1 MLTIASLGGRMRLD
15 TVGSGVALEEHM
27 AEPSGKIMTIEEL
40 AEYLKISRSTL
51 YKLLQDGKLPGQ
63 KVGKRW
69 RFHQDA
75 IDEWVKSGTG
85 TVASHKT
92 GQRH

>member
-1 MLTIASLGGRMRLD
+1 
-15 TVGSGVALEEHM
+15 M
-27 AEPSGKIMTIEEL
+27 AEPSDKIMTIEDL

-51 YKLLQDGKLPGQ
+51 YKLLQDGRLTGQ

-85 TVASHKT
+85 TVPCKPGSNAH
-92 GQRH
+92 

>member
-1 MLTIASLGGRMRLD
+1 
-15 TVGSGVALEEHM
+15 M
-27 AEPSGKIMTIEEL
+27 AEPSDKIMTIEEL

-75 IDEWVKSGTG
+75 IDEWIKSGTG
-85 TVASHKT
+85 TVASHKS
-92 GQRH
+92 GGKASGDRA

>member
-1 MLTIASLGGRMRLD
+1 
-15 TVGSGVALEEHM
+15 M
-27 AEPSGKIMTIEEL
+27 AEPSDKIMTIEEL

-85 TVASHKT
+85 TPIRKPGGNARKDRT
-92 GQRH
+92 

>member
-1 MLTIASLGGRMRLD
+1 MNAKHDGILTVD
-15 TVGSGVALEEHM
+15 
-27 AEPSGKIMTIEEL
+27 EL
-40 AEYLKISRSTL
+40 AAYLKFSKSTL
-51 YKLLQDGKLPGQ
+51 YKLAVEGKLPGQ

-85 TVASHKT
+85 TVASHKSGGNT
-92 GQRH
+92 PGDRA

>member
-1 MLTIASLGGRMRLD
+1 MRLG
-15 TVGSGVALEEHM
+15 TAGPGTALEEHM
-27 AEPSGKIMTIEEL
+27 AEPSDKIMTIEEL
-40 AEYLKISRSTL
+40 AEYLKVSRSTL

-92 GQRH
+92 GRNATEDGA

>member
-1 MLTIASLGGRMRLD
+1 MRLG
-15 TVGSGVALEEHM
+15 TAGPGAALEEHM
-27 AEPSGKIMTIEEL
+27 AEPSDKIMTIEDL

-85 TVASHKT
+85 AVASHKT
-92 GQRH
+92 GHNACKEQP